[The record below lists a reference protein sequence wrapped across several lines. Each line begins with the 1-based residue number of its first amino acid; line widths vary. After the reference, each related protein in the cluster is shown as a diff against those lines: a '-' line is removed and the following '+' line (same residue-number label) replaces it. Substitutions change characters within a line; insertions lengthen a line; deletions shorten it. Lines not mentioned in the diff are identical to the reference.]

1 MKNVSWLILAVL
13 AVAASP
19 AWSDSLLRRDVT
31 ARETLIAK
39 RADYQPGDIITVIV
53 QEKLD
58 SSINSDTNT
67 KKESDVESQTEA
79 SANEFLV
86 GERPNGF
93 TFMKKEN
100 LPNWQIEAEN
110 EMKARGQTRRKSE
123 LETTVPCM
131 VTAVLENGNLTIE
144 GNRTVGINREDSRL
158 FVSGVIRPRDI
169 SPANTIRSDRVANAQ
184 IQLKGRGP
192 LWNNQ
197 RRGLITRM
205 LDWISPY

>member
-1 MKNVSWLILAVL
+1 MRRIFWVILVVP
-13 AVAASP
+13 VAMLP
-19 AWSDSLLRRDVT
+19 AWGDSLLRRDVT

-39 RADYQPGDIITVIV
+39 RADYRPGDIITVLV

-67 KKESDVESQTEA
+67 KKESDVESQAEA

-93 TFMKKEN
+93 AFMKKEN
-100 LPNWQIEAEN
+100 LPNWQIEAKN
-110 EMKARGQTRRKSE
+110 EQKARGQTRRKSE

-131 VTAVLENGNLTIE
+131 VTAVLENGNLMIE
-144 GNRTVGINREDSRL
+144 GSRVVSINREDNRL
-158 FVSGVIRPRDI
+158 LVSGVIRPRDI
-169 SPANTIRSDRVANAQ
+169 SPANTIKSAQVANAQ
-184 IQLKGRGP
+184 ILLKGRGP

-197 RRGLITRM
+197 RRGLITRF
-205 LDWISPY
+205 LDWVSPY